1 MKIEKVQKD
10 DLLTVS
16 LEGRLD
22 TLTAPELT
30 KALEESLPNVQKLT
44 LDLKDLEYISS
55 SGLRVLLSVQKEMAQ
70 KGGMK
75 LVNVNEIVME
85 ILEITDF
92 TSILTIE

>member
-1 MKIEKVQKD
+1 MKIEKIQKD

-55 SGLRVLLSVQKEMAQ
+55 SGLRVLLSTQKEMAQ

>member
-1 MKIEKVQKD
+1 MKIEKIQKD

-55 SGLRVLLSVQKEMAQ
+55 SGLRVLLSAQKEMAQ